1 MTLRASVV
9 GCGFIGA
16 GVVVPGSGIQSHAA
30 AWYHHPGTEL
40 VGLADTDGA
49 RLAEA
54 GRRWGVAA
62 LFESVDR
69 LLAETTPDIV
79 SVATP
84 DVTHADV
91 LNRVLEAPS
100 VRAVLMEKP
109 LALDLADAE
118 ALVRKAERRGIVLA
132 VNYVRRYAPSH
143 QHLQRWLAT
152 TPLGP
157 IELVRG
163 SYSGGLKHNG
173 THWIDLARFLVGE
186 IARVEGFGPV
196 DPQRTDQTIDVA
208 LEFESGAR
216 GMLHGLRTAPYS
228 LFELDLVGPKGRV
241 RISDGGQRVDVY
253 TVAGS
258 RRFPGFRELIAA
270 IGPAG
275 GLGDLLMHA
284 ASDVIEALATGRQPA
299 GTGADAVA
307 ALGWAAAAIDDAA
320 RREPHGLV
328 TR

>member
-152 TPLGP
+152 TPLGS
-157 IELVRG
+157 IEVVRG
-163 SYSGGLKHNG
+163 TYSGGVKHNG
-173 THWIDLARFLVGE
+173 THWIDLVRFLVGE
-186 IARVEGFGPV
+186 IVRVEGFGPI
-196 DPQRTDQTIDVA
+196 DPGSADQTIDVA
-208 LEFESGAR
+208 IDFESGAR
-216 GMLHGLRTAPYS
+216 GMLHGLRAAPYS
-228 LFELDLVGPKGRV
+228 LFELDLIGPKGRV
-241 RISDGGQRVDVY
+241 RIVDGGQRVDVY

-258 RRFPGFRELIAA
+258 RRFPGFRELVSAV
-270 IGPAG
+270 GPSG

-284 ASDVIEALATGRQPA
+284 ASDVIEALATGRRPA

-307 ALGWAAAAIDDAA
+307 ALGWAVAAIADAA
-320 RREPHGLV
+320 RKEDHGLV